1 MGADA
6 RWITHRALNAAIH
19 LTLSML
25 FLITAGP
32 TREPID
38 PVRFLSNR
46 SSGKMGYALAQAAL
60 EAGHE
65 VELVSGPVALA
76 PPAGARTVRV
86 ITSDEMFEAVQSRL
100 HEADVLVMCA
110 AVADFKPANYS
121 ENKIKKQN
129 APRHIELVPARDI
142 LASLIRPQKKL
153 LIAGFAAETELLS
166 ENAQKKLREK
176 QCDVI
181 VGNDVSRM
189 DTGLE
194 SDDNE
199 LVLFF
204 RNGET
209 IAMPRENKLVLARKL
224 VKIFAQLAEKS

>member
-1 MGADA
+1 M
-6 RWITHRALNAAIH
+6 R
-19 LTLSML
+19 

-38 PVRFLSNR
+38 PVRYISNR
-46 SSGKMGYALAQAAL
+46 SSGKMGYAIAQAAL
-60 EAGHE
+60 ESGHE
-65 VELVSGPVALA
+65 VVLVSGPVAIS
-76 PPAGARTVRV
+76 PPAGAHVV
-86 ITSDEMFEAVQSRL
+86 GITTGDEMFDAVQSRID
-100 HEADVLVMCA
+100 EADALVMCA
-110 AVADFKPANYS
+110 AVADFKPAHYS
-121 ENKIKKQN
+121 ANKIKKQN
-129 APRHIELVPARDI
+129 APRQIDLVPARDI
-142 LASLIRPQKKL
+142 LASITRPQKNI
-153 LIAGFAAETELLS
+153 LIAGFAAETESLS

-181 VGNDVSRM
+181 IGNDVSRM

-209 IAMPRENKLVLARKL
+209 RVMPRENKILLARKL
-224 VKIFAQLAEKS
+224 IKIFEQIAEKH

>member
-1 MGADA
+1 M
-6 RWITHRALNAAIH
+6 R
-19 LTLSML
+19 

-46 SSGKMGYALAQAAL
+46 SSGKMGYAIAQAAL

-65 VELVSGPVALA
+65 VVLVSGPVAIA
-76 PPAGARTVRV
+76 PPADAEVIRV
-86 ITSDEMFEAVQSRL
+86 NTGDEMFDAVQARI
-100 HEADVLVMCA
+100 HEADALVMCA
-110 AVADFKPANYS
+110 AVADFKPAHYS

-129 APRHIELVPARDI
+129 AARSIELVPARDI
-142 LASLIRPQKKL
+142 LASLTRPQKKI
-153 LIAGFAAETELLS
+153 LIAGFAAETESLS

-181 VGNDVSRM
+181 IGNDVSRI

-204 RNGET
+204 KNGET
-209 IAMPRENKLVLARKL
+209 VAMPRENKLVLAKKL
-224 VKIFAQLAEKS
+224 VKIFMQLAEKS

>member
-1 MGADA
+1 
-6 RWITHRALNAAIH
+6 
-19 LTLSML
+19 ML

-38 PVRFLSNR
+38 PVRFISNR
-46 SSGKMGYALAQAAL
+46 SSGKMGYAIAQAAL
-60 EAGHE
+60 EAGHK
-65 VELVSGPVALA
+65 VILVSGPVAIQ
-76 PPAGARTVRV
+76 PPAGAQFVGINTG
-86 ITSDEMFEAVQSRL
+86 DEMFDVVQSRI
-100 HEADVLVMCA
+100 HEADALVMCA
-110 AVADFKPANYS
+110 AVADFKPAHYS
-121 ENKIKKQN
+121 GSKIKKQN
-129 APRHIELVPARDI
+129 APRHIDLIPARDI
-142 LASLIRPQKKL
+142 LASIVRPQKNI
-153 LIAGFAAETELLS
+153 LIAGFAAETESLS

-189 DTGLE
+189 DTGFE

-209 IAMPRENKLVLARKL
+209 VAMPRENKYLLAKKL
-224 VKIFAQLAEKS
+224 IKIFEQLAEKR

>member
-1 MGADA
+1 
-6 RWITHRALNAAIH
+6 
-19 LTLSML
+19 ML

-46 SSGKMGYALAQAAL
+46 SSGKMGYAIAQSAL

-65 VELVSGPVALA
+65 VVLVSGPVAIAA
-76 PPAGARTVRV
+76 PPGARV
-86 ITSDEMFEAVQSRL
+86 IQVTTSDEMAEAVQSQIAD
-100 HEADVLVMCA
+100 ADVLVMCA
-110 AVADFKPANYS
+110 AVADFKPAHYS
-121 ENKIKKQN
+121 LHKIKKQN
-129 APRHIELVPARDI
+129 ATRSIELIPTRDI
-142 LASLIRPQKKL
+142 LATIVRPAKPMV
-153 LIAGFAAETELLS
+153 IAGFAAETEALS

-181 VGNDVSRM
+181 IGNDVSRM

-204 RNGET
+204 RSGET
-209 IAMPRENKLVLARKL
+209 VVLPRENKLLLGRKL
-224 VKIFAQLAEKS
+224 IKILEQIAERN